1 MSERA
6 SKKALA
12 VIYEEVVIPP
22 DYEPEGPV
30 PVVPEDQMMYLTTA
44 KRPAE
49 ATAPEPLPKKPHRA
63 DPTPIILI
71 EEEEAIR
78 AFLKGT
84 MVGLYP
90 TKQAL
95 ATIGQRRWTRLV
107 NLALDTLDRI
117 KDDSK
122 DPGDVDQEKVEW
134 YLEMCQKDPP
144 KQHKRGAK
152 KNDHEQA
159 EPTTN
164 YGKLF
169 QFRDHHPE
177 ETAMAM
183 LRVMCIMAPHL
194 SDVFSDRAAAYEAN
208 EKLSDDMKAE
218 AIERCEALAHAFDEM
233 ADGCAAIEAATTWKE
248 VKEALDTGFPELAAV
263 V

>member
-1 MSERA
+1 MSEGELHP
-6 SKKALA
+6 ALA
-12 VIYEEVVIPP
+12 VIYEEVVIP
-22 DYEPEGPV
+22 DDCEPIGPM
-30 PVVPEDQMMYLTTA
+30 PVVPEDQFQHLTTA
-44 KRPAE
+44 KRSAE
-49 ATAPEPLPKKPHRA
+49 DAPAPEPLAKKPHR
-63 DPTPIILI
+63 TNPIR
-71 EEEEAIR
+71 EKEAIG

-95 ATIGQRRWTRLV
+95 ATIGQRRWASFVTV
-107 NLALDTLDRI
+107 ALGTLDRI

-169 QFRDHHPE
+169 QFCRDHPE
-177 ETAMAM
+177 EKASAM
-183 LRVMCIMAPHL
+183 LRVVCFMAPHL
-194 SDVFSDRAAAYEAN
+194 SDVFSERAAAYEAN
-208 EKLSDDMKAE
+208 EKLGDDMKAE
-218 AIERCEALAHAFDEM
+218 DIERCEALAHAFDEM

-248 VKEALDTGFPELAAV
+248 VKEALDTGFQELAAV